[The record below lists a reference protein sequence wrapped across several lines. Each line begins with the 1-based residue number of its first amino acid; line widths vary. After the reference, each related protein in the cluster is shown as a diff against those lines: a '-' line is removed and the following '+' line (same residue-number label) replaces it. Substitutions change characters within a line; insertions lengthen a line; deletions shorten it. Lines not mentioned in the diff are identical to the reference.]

1 MGEAYEAEHR
11 GRLFHLV
18 WPAASYLF
26 TNLTAAVGAL
36 LFFVLNRTTVVGRD
50 RLPQGRNILLL
61 SNHQS
66 MIDSWLV
73 GISAYYPQSFW
84 RPWLIPWNPAAREN
98 FFKNPLL
105 ALFSDLW
112 KAIPIREGRR
122 DYRALYRMLRALRD
136 GVMVLF
142 PEGTRSRDGSIGPGR
157 PGAGLLALG
166 TKASVVPVTIEGMD
180 RVLPIGSVVP
190 RVGRRVYVYF
200 GEPIDYSDFEDRPRS
215 KETAQELVDRVME
228 VLRAQQRALQRIR
241 AARSPDR
248 PSTSAGDLR

>member
-1 MGEAYEAEHR
+1 MSEAYEAEHR

-26 TNLTAAVGAL
+26 TNLTAAVGVI
-36 LFFVLNRTTVVGRD
+36 LFFVFNRTTVIGRE
-50 RLPQGRNILLL
+50 RLPQGRNTLLL

-122 DYRALYRMLRALRD
+122 DFKALYRMLRALRE

-142 PEGTRSRDGSIGPGR
+142 PEGTRTRDGSIGAGR

-166 TKASVVPVTIEGMD
+166 TGASVVPVTIDGMD
-180 RVLPIGSVVP
+180 RVLPIGRVVP
-190 RVGRRVYVYF
+190 RVGKRVYVYF
-200 GEPIDYSDFEDRPRS
+200 GEPIDYSDFADRPRS

-228 VLRAQQRALQRIR
+228 VLRAQQRALRRIK
-241 AARSPDR
+241 AGTASEPPPPEN
-248 PSTSAGDLR
+248 PS

>member
-1 MGEAYEAEHR
+1 MGEAYRAEHR

-26 TNLTAAVGAL
+26 TNLTAAVGVL
-36 LFFVLNRTTVVGRD
+36 LFFVLNRTSVIGRE
-50 RLPQGRNILLL
+50 RLPQGRNTLLL

-98 FFKNPLL
+98 FFKNPIL

-122 DYRALYRMLRALRD
+122 DYKALYRMLRALRE
-136 GVMVLF
+136 GVMLLF
-142 PEGTRSRDGSIGPGR
+142 PEGTRTRDGSIGRGR

-166 TKASVVPVTIEGMD
+166 TGAAVVPVTIDGMD

-190 RVGRRVYVYF
+190 RVGKRVFVYF
-200 GEPIDYSDFEDRPRS
+200 GQPIDCSDFADRPRS
-215 KETAQELVDRVME
+215 KETAQELVDRVMK
-228 VLRAQQRALQRIR
+228 VLRAQQRTLRRIKAG
-241 AARSPDR
+241 AAEEPP
-248 PSTSAGDLR
+248 PSST